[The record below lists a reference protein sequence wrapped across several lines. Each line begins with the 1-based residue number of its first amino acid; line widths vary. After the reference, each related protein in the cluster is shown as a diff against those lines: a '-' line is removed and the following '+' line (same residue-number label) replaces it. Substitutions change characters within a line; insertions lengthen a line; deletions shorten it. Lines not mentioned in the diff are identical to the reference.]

1 MKKLPLLALIAL
13 LLLPVVKVEAPPL
26 EPEAVVQSTGGIGSG
41 TPLGTVDYFSIRLV
55 DFMPLRD
62 TFPNMDDRIYVQR
75 YQATIDELASA
86 STNGEITHVQLRLYW
101 QVDPSNTTDWN
112 YPRLGS
118 PDTSQ
123 AELMNSWRR
132 WYFGEGLPDG
142 ESAIERIKARGFKVS
157 VGLSVSWNTALRTT
171 NVPPPLGRYAVEADF
186 PTFDGD
192 LFVSNYMQNVL
203 RPVAELAASS
213 GLLDSGD
220 IFFIGFENYDPSA
233 EHPRLHSAAYSSM
246 LIQLRSILPQGVL
259 ISEDVQ
265 GWWEDRILG
274 LSSPNG
280 VLNIPYLGDL
290 DFIAISMW
298 VPWLSTSDLP
308 ATPQE
313 VRDAH
318 FSNMRFEKRYT
329 GYNGVPAVPGRD
341 FMLDFQDIYTRYHK
355 RVLMNSGLRNVY
367 ASIASTTPE
376 GTTGAVTPEGIQEQA
391 DFWAGRL
398 LALNGQDWC
407 AGQDFERYVEAST
420 YTTYTTSV
428 RGRPAQTE
436 IINGIRTILGL

>member
-1 MKKLPLLALIAL
+1 MRKLSLLALFVL
-13 LLLPVVKVEAPPL
+13 FLLPAITVEAPP
-26 EPEAVVQSTGGIGSG
+26 PDSATMRSSGAVGSG
-41 TPLGTVDYFSIRLV
+41 VPSGTVGYFSMRIV

-62 TFPNMDDRIYVQR
+62 TFPNMDDNIYVQR
-75 YQATIDELASA
+75 YEATINELASA
-86 STNGEITHVQLRLYW
+86 SPNGEITHVQLRLYW
-101 QVDPSNTTDWN
+101 QVDPANEADWN

-118 PDTSQ
+118 PDSSQ

-132 WYFGEGLPDG
+132 WYFGEGLPAG
-142 ESAIERIKARGFKVS
+142 QSAIERIKARGFKVS
-157 VGLSVSWNTALRTT
+157 IGLSVSWNAALRTT
-171 NVPPPLGRYAVEADF
+171 NVPPPLRRFASEADF

-192 LFVSNYMQNVL
+192 LFVTNYMHNVL
-203 RPVAELAASS
+203 QPVAELAASS
-213 GLLDSGD
+213 GLLTSGD
-220 IFFIGFENYDPSA
+220 VFFIGFENYDPSA
-233 EHPRLHSAAYSSM
+233 DHPRLHSAAYSNM
-246 LIQLRSILPQGVL
+246 LSQLRAILPSGVL
-259 ISEDVQ
+259 ITEDVQ
-265 GWWEDRILG
+265 GWYEDRILG
-274 LSSPNG
+274 LSGPNG

-290 DFIAISMW
+290 DFISISMW
-298 VPWLSTSDLP
+298 VPWLSSSDLP

-318 FSNMRFEKRYT
+318 FNNLRFEKRYT

-341 FMLDFQDIYTRYHK
+341 YMLDFQDIYTTFGR

-367 ASIASTTPE
+367 GSITSTTPE

-391 DFWAGRL
+391 NFWAGRL

-420 YTTYTTSV
+420 YGTYTTSV

-436 IINGIRTILGL
+436 IINGIRTILGI